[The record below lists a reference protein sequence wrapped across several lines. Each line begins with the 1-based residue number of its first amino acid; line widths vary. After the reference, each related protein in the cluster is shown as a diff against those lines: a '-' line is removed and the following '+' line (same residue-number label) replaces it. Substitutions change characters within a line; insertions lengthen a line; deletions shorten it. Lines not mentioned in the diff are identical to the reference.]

1 MVQIRRLTRPSSNGR
16 IVAAIALTIGL
27 LPVAA
32 VAQRPVNLHARTAGE
47 LAQLCAAS
55 PRDPRG
61 AAEVNY
67 CHGFAQGAA
76 DVLLGTAGAKKPFC
90 FPNPPPTRTATLAQF
105 VEWVRSVPEHAQLPA
120 ARGLAQ
126 FLGERFPCP

>member
-1 MVQIRRLTRPSSNGR
+1 M
-16 IVAAIALTIGL
+16 VAAITLALGL

-32 VAQRPVNLHARTAGE
+32 PAQRPLTLHARTAGD
-47 LAQLCAAS
+47 LAKLCAAN

-90 FPNPPPTRTATLAQF
+90 FPNPAPTRTATLGQF
-105 VEWVRSVPEHAQLPA
+105 VEWVRSAPDHARLPA